1 MHSSNTTS
9 VFHLL
14 TPFICDI
21 SIERDAQLLANRI
34 ALLKQEEMKTWK
46 KIEETKKR
54 TNDITN
60 LKKRNEEKV
69 QKVCTTE
76 QTNQFELDGTPILQF
91 DFIPYLFRDFS
102 SIVITVDQWCIRATY
117 MMIMITFVVL
127 T

>member
-1 MHSSNTTS
+1 MLPVHCSKIPLKLLTNF
-9 VFHLL
+9 VHLL
-14 TPFICDI
+14 N

-69 QKVCTTE
+69 QKVCKHKK
-76 QTNQFELDGTPILQF
+76 L
-91 DFIPYLFRDFS
+91 
-102 SIVITVDQWCIRATY
+102 SI
-117 MMIMITFVVL
+117 
-127 T
+127 